1 MLSLVAD
8 ERLFDAASFTPDVED
23 VLIDVSAAAITV
35 RPVDDCAISVGTH
48 VVPTATAHQMTVD
61 LNRVFMIAPDMCL
74 CVAVFATRGYSR
86 LWAGCYGVTF
96 TLRN

>member
-1 MLSLVAD
+1 MLSLVVD
-8 ERLFDAASFTPDVED
+8 ERLADEASFTPDVDD
-23 VLIDVSAAAITV
+23 VFIDVSAAAITV
-35 RPVDDCAISVGTH
+35 RPVEDCAIRMGAH

-86 LWAGCYGVTF
+86 F
-96 TLRN
+96 